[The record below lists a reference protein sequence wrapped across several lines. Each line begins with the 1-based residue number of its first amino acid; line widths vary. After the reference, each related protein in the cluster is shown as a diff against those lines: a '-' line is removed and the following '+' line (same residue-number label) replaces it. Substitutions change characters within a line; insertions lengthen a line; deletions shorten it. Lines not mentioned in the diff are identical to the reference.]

1 MKAFIAAACLTAS
14 PAFAYDT
21 MTSEICQNSWDA
33 LKDAVIPYREIFQAF
48 TQTKVELAAD
58 GWCEVHDRQLG
69 WDGAAQSSWRA
80 KGVSGLGFRI
90 ETVDP
95 LLNGQGLPDAMAVR
109 LSDFE
114 VGTRNYDASLRLRRM
129 PEEGQLIVESYT
141 LRHEDGSG
149 IAASMIMDGAYFS
162 SIGNMQTSL
171 IGMRMSD
178 LRAQV
183 VVNQP
188 LLDDLD
194 VDLSDVNRVSV
205 GSALRDVPRW
215 NVSTDSRQAFLA
227 MVADKEG
234 TIDVEI
240 SSESGLGIMQA
251 ALPFLNMPDAHSD
264 DDIATAVGV
273 ALSGVTIDVSWK
285 SGEF

>member
-1 MKAFIAAACLTAS
+1 MKAFIVAACLTAS
-14 PAFAYDT
+14 PVFAYDT
-21 MTSEICQNSWDA
+21 MTSETCENSWDA
-33 LKDAVIPYREIFQAF
+33 LNDAIIPYKEIFQAV
-48 TQTKVELAAD
+48 TQTKVELTAD
-58 GWCEVHDRQLG
+58 GWCEVHVRQLD
-69 WDGAAQSSWRA
+69 WDGAAQSSWRD
-80 KGVSGLGFRI
+80 KGLSGLGFRI
-90 ETVDP
+90 ETVDA
-95 LLNGQGLPDAMAVR
+95 LLTGKGLPDAIAIR
-109 LSDFE
+109 LNDFE

-129 PEEGQLIVESYT
+129 PDEGQLVVESYT

-171 IGMRMSD
+171 ISMRVSD

-183 VVNQP
+183 VINQP
-188 LLDDLD
+188 LLNDLD
-194 VDLSDVNRVSV
+194 VDLTDVNRASV
-205 GSALRDVPRW
+205 GNALRDVPRW
-215 NVSTDSRQAFLA
+215 QVSTDSRQAFLA

-234 TIDVEI
+234 TMDVEI

-251 ALPFLNMPDAHSD
+251 ALPFLNMPDAHND